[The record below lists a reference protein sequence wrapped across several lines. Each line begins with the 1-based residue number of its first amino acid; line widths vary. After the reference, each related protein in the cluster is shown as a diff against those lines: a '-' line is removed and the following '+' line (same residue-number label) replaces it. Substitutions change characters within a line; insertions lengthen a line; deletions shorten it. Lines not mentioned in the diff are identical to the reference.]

1 MKFSEIKSFKEI
13 ECRFKGIHR
22 CIKRLLRLD
31 SIQKK
36 MKKDH
41 FLKKSADNIIRTF
54 LEAKTVYKNRYRDQE
69 EEIKEMP

>member
-1 MKFSEIKSFKEI
+1 
-13 ECRFKGIHR
+13 
-22 CIKRLLRLD
+22 
-31 SIQKK
+31 